1 MVPMVSRN
9 YNDHKLHRRTALWA
23 FSGENVGMQIQLN
36 GESRQ
41 TRSDTTIS
49 TLLAA
54 EGLAGQR
61 VAVEVN
67 GSIVPRAQ
75 HPLHLLHDGDRIE
88 IVHAL
93 GGG

>member
-1 MVPMVSRN
+1 MAQMVSRN
-9 YNDHKLHRRTALWA
+9 YNDHKLHRRTAPVT
-23 FSGENVGMQIQLN
+23 FSGENVGMRIQLN

-41 TRSDTTIS
+41 TKSDTTIS

-54 EGLAGQR
+54 EGLAEHR

-75 HPLHLLHDGDRIE
+75 HLQHLLHESDRVE
-88 IVHAL
+88 IVRAL